1 MDVDDLA
8 LFPLNTVL
16 FPGGQLGLRIFE
28 ARYLDL
34 VRECSHKGRGFGV
47 NLILE
52 GEEVGTP
59 ALPAAIGCEARISDF
74 SATPEGLLMLSVQGA
89 RRFRVCASRVRD
101 NGLIVAQVQW
111 LDDSGA
117 QSLRPEHQLLSL
129 LLRRIVDRAGPPHDQ
144 ADKSRF
150 DDADW
155 VGWRLAEWLP
165 LSGPQRQSLLQQS
178 DPHQRLQE
186 LVELIPQVQ
195 ELYER
200 QGQDP

>member
-1 MDVDDLA
+1 MDVEGLA

-16 FPGGQLGLRIFE
+16 FPGGQLALRIFE

-34 VRECSHKGRGFGV
+34 VRECSRKGRGFGV

-59 ALPAAIGCEARISDF
+59 ALPAAVGCEARICDF
-74 SATPEGLLMLSVQGA
+74 STTPEGLLMLSVQGA
-89 RRFRVCASRVRD
+89 RRFRVSGSRVRD

-111 LDDSGA
+111 LEEAAA
-117 QSLRPEHQLLSL
+117 QTVRPEHQLLSV
-129 LLRRIVDRAGPPHDQ
+129 LLRRIVDRAGPPHVSI
-144 ADKSRF
+144 DKERF

-165 LSGPQRQSLLQQS
+165 LSARQRQSLLQQS

-195 ELYER
+195 ELHER